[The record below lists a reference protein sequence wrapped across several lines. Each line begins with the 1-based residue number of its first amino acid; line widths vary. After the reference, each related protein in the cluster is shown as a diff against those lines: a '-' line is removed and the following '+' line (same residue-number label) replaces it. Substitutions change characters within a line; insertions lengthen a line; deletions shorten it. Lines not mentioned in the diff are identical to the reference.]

1 MNDPLLLL
9 ALLAAA
15 TARGAAPLVLAALG
29 GLFAERSGIVDIGLE
44 GKMLASAFAAAA
56 TAAVTGSAWMG
67 LVAGIAAAVLVGL
80 VHGFACITHHGNQVV
95 SGHGAQHHD
104 LGADRGARL
113 RVVPRGRPDP
123 AARRRRALRA
133 DRAARRRG
141 ARRDPRASGTI
152 YREVLS
158 GHNLLVYIAAV
169 AVPAVAWI
177 VYRTRFGLRLRAV
190 GESPGAVDT
199 AGISVAAMR
208 YRALV
213 VSGVL
218 CGLSGAY
225 LSIAHHA
232 SFIRD
237 MSAGKG
243 YLALAAL
250 IFGQWRPV
258 PTLAACL
265 LFAFADAVQARLQGT
280 PLPLVGVVPVQLDPG
295 HSLRADGAAAGRL
308 RRTRRGA
315 PGDRGALREGTM
327 SPSPSS
333 PCSTSRGRRSPT
345 RTRRT
350 RASGSAPA
358 SAPASGQLYAGC
370 NVENASY
377 PVTQCAE
384 ATAIGAMVAAGERQI
399 VEVVIVYGRRRAV
412 SAVRPL
418 PPAAR
423 RVRAAR
429 RRASISAGPRVCGSP
444 RRSASSCRMAFGP
457 KTLNRPT

>member
-1 MNDPLLLL
+1 VSDAFLLL

-56 TAAVTGSAWMG
+56 TAAVTGSAWAG
-67 LVAGIAAAVLVGL
+67 LAAGIAASVLIGL

-95 SGHGAQHHD
+95 SGMALNITVSGLTVV
-104 LGADRGARL
+104 LGYAWFQEGGQTPMLGDGARFAPITL
-113 RVVPRGRPDP
+113 PGVTTIGAVPG
-123 AARRRRALRA
+123 L
-133 DRAARRRG
+133 G
-141 ARRDPRASGTI
+141 LI

-169 AVPAVAWI
+169 AVPVVAWI

-199 AGISVAAMR
+199 AGISVAAVR
-208 YRALV
+208 YRALAA
-213 VSGVL
+213 SGVL
-218 CGLSGAY
+218 CGLAGAY

-250 IFGQWRPV
+250 IFGQWRPA

-280 PLPLVGVVPVQLDPG
+280 PLPLVGVVPVQLIQAIPYLLTVLLLAG
-295 HSLRADGAAAGRL
+295 FVGRAV
-308 RRTRRGA
+308 A
-315 PGDRGALREGTM
+315 PR
-327 SPSPSS
+327 
-333 PCSTSRGRRSPT
+333 
-345 RTRRT
+345 
-350 RASGSAPA
+350 
-358 SAPASGQLYAGC
+358 
-370 NVENASY
+370 
-377 PVTQCAE
+377 
-384 ATAIGAMVAAGERQI
+384 AIGVPYMKER
-399 VEVVIVYGRRRAV
+399 
-412 SAVRPL
+412 
-418 PPAAR
+418 
-423 RVRAAR
+423 
-429 RRASISAGPRVCGSP
+429 
-444 RRSASSCRMAFGP
+444 
-457 KTLNRPT
+457 